1 MKMNKEV
8 EIKDK
13 VLLTIDEASELFNIG
28 QNKIRSLISID
39 KGANW
44 LFTVGRRMLIK
55 RSVFEDFVL
64 HSSGI

>member
-1 MKMNKEV
+1 MNKEV

-28 QNKIRSLISID
+28 QNKIRNLISLD
-39 KGANW
+39 RNANW
-44 LFTVGRRMLIK
+44 LFNVGRRMLIK

>member
-1 MKMNKEV
+1 MNKEV

-28 QNKIRSLISID
+28 QNKIRNLISLD
-39 KGANW
+39 RNADW
-44 LFTVGRRMLIK
+44 LFNVGRRMLIK

>member
-1 MKMNKEV
+1 MNKEV

-28 QNKIRSLISID
+28 QNKIRNLICLD
-39 KGANW
+39 RNANW
-44 LFTVGRRMLIK
+44 LFNVGRRMLIK

>member
-28 QNKIRSLISID
+28 QNKIRNLISLD
-39 KGANW
+39 RNANW
-44 LFTVGRRMLIK
+44 LFNVGRRMLIK

>member
-28 QNKIRSLISID
+28 QNKIRNLISID
-39 KGANW
+39 RNADW
-44 LFTVGRRMLIK
+44 LFSVGRRTLIK

>member
-1 MKMNKEV
+1 MNKEV

-28 QNKIRSLISID
+28 KNKIRNLISLYRD
-39 KGANW
+39 ANW
-44 LFTVGRRMLIK
+44 LLTVGRKTLIK

-64 HSSGI
+64 KTSSI

>member
-1 MKMNKEV
+1 MSKEV

-28 QNKIRSLISID
+28 QNKIRNLISLD
-39 KGANW
+39 RNANW
-44 LFTVGRRMLIK
+44 LFNVGRRMLIK

>member
-1 MKMNKEV
+1 MNKEV

-28 QNKIRSLISID
+28 QNKIRNLINLD
-39 KGANW
+39 RNANW
-44 LFTVGRRMLIK
+44 LFNVGRRMLIK